1 MLLLFWV
8 CKMPKTVKDEK
19 VEQQSDSSST
29 GFWKEL
35 YNEVVE
41 QAKEQ
46 IRERGG
52 VPYFRPREG
61 ENVLTLN
68 TEKRP
73 EKDKNSKT
81 LKYQIYIISETDNQE
96 YMLSVT
102 PTLLQKI
109 LKNYLDTKNP
119 KFVLIRV
126 GQGQQTRYSVKPYVH
141 T

>member
-1 MLLLFWV
+1 MVLVVW
-8 CKMPKTVKDEK
+8 MPKPQKEEEK
-19 VEQQSDSSST
+19 SQSDSSVI
-29 GFWKEL
+29 GFWTEL

-52 VPYFRPREG
+52 VPYFRPKEG
-61 ENVLTLN
+61 ENVLVLQ

-73 EKDKNSKT
+73 EKDKNSRT
-81 LKYQIYIISETDNQE
+81 LKYNIFVTSETDNQE

-109 LKNYLDTKNP
+109 LKTYLDTKNP

-126 GQGQQTRYSVKPYVH
+126 GQGQQTRYSVKPYAH

>member
-8 CKMPKTVKDEK
+8 CKMPKTAKEEK
-19 VEQQSDSSST
+19 VEQQSDSSVV
-29 GFWKEL
+29 GFWTEL

-52 VPYFRPREG
+52 VPYYRPKEG
-61 ENVLTLN
+61 ENILTLN

-73 EKDKNSKT
+73 EKDKNART
-81 LKYQIYIISETDNQE
+81 LKYNIIVISETDNQE

-126 GQGQQTRYSVKPYVH
+126 GQGQQTRYSVKPYVR

>member
-1 MLLLFWV
+1 MVKPQKEEGDKQSVSSDNSFW
-8 CKMPKTVKDEK
+8 
-19 VEQQSDSSST
+19 S
-29 GFWKEL
+29 EL
-35 YNEVVE
+35 YKEVVE

-52 VPYFRPREG
+52 VPYFRPKEG
-61 ENVLTLN
+61 ENVLTLD
-68 TEKRP
+68 TERKP

-81 LKYQIYIISETDNQE
+81 LKYQVFVISEADNQE

-109 LKNYLDTKNP
+109 LKTYLDTKNP

-126 GQGQQTRYSVKPYVH
+126 GQGQQTRYSVKPYAN
-141 T
+141 

>member
-1 MLLLFWV
+1 
-8 CKMPKTVKDEK
+8 MPKPSKEEEK
-19 VEQQSDSSST
+19 SQSDSSVI
-29 GFWKEL
+29 GFWTEL

-52 VPYFRPREG
+52 VPYYRPKEG

-68 TEKRP
+68 TDRRP
-73 EKDKNSKT
+73 EKDKNSRT
-81 LKYQIYIISETDNQE
+81 LKYNIFVTSEADNQE

-126 GQGQQTRYSVKPYVH
+126 GQGQQTRYSVKPIA
-141 T
+141 

>member
-1 MLLLFWV
+1 
-8 CKMPKTVKDEK
+8 MPKPQKEAEK
-19 VEQQSDSSST
+19 SQSDSSVI
-29 GFWKEL
+29 GFWTEL
-35 YNEVVE
+35 YQEVVE

-61 ENVLTLN
+61 ENILTLD

-81 LKYQIYIISETDNQE
+81 LKYQVFVINEADNQE

-102 PTLLQKI
+102 PTLLGKI

-126 GQGQQTRYSVKPYVH
+126 GQGQQTRYSVKPYVR

>member
-1 MLLLFWV
+1 
-8 CKMPKTVKDEK
+8 MPKPQKDEEK
-19 VEQQSDSSST
+19 SQSDSSVI
-29 GFWKEL
+29 GFWTEL

-52 VPYFRPREG
+52 VPYYRPKEG

-68 TEKRP
+68 TERKP
-73 EKDKNSKT
+73 EKDKNSRT
-81 LKYQIYIISETDNQE
+81 LKYNIFVTSETDNQE

-109 LKNYLDTKNP
+109 LKTYLDTKNP

-126 GQGQQTRYSVKPYVH
+126 GQGQQTRYSVKPYAN

>member
-1 MLLLFWV
+1 
-8 CKMPKTVKDEK
+8 MPKPQKEEVKET
-19 VEQQSDSSST
+19 SDSSVI
-29 GFWKEL
+29 GFWTEL

-52 VPYFRPREG
+52 VPYYRPKEG

-73 EKDKNSKT
+73 EKDKNSRT
-81 LKYQIYIISETDNQE
+81 LKYNIFITSEADNQE

-126 GQGQQTRYSVKPYVH
+126 GQGQQTRYSVKPYA
-141 T
+141 

>member
-1 MLLLFWV
+1 MVLVVW
-8 CKMPKTVKDEK
+8 MPKPQKEEK
-19 VEQQSDSSST
+19 VEQSVGSDT
-29 GFWKEL
+29 GFWSEL

-52 VPYFRPREG
+52 VPYFKPKEG

-68 TEKRP
+68 TDRRP

-81 LKYQIYIISETDNQE
+81 LKYQVYVISEADNQE

-109 LKNYLDTKNP
+109 LKTYLDTKNP

-126 GQGQQTRYSVKPYVH
+126 GQGQQTRYSVKPYA
-141 T
+141 

>member
-1 MLLLFWV
+1 MVLVVNLV
-8 CKMPKTVKDEK
+8 KPQKDEEK
-19 VEQQSDSSST
+19 SQSVGSDIGYWS
-29 GFWKEL
+29 EL
-35 YNEVVE
+35 YKEVVE

-52 VPYFRPREG
+52 VPYYRPKEC
-61 ENVLTLN
+61 ENVLTLD

-73 EKDKNSKT
+73 EKDKNSRT
-81 LKYQIYIISETDNQE
+81 LKYNIFVVSETDNQE

-126 GQGQQTRYSVKPYVH
+126 GQGQQTRYSVKPYA
-141 T
+141 

>member
-1 MLLLFWV
+1 MLLLLLVVW
-8 CKMPKTVKDEK
+8 MPKPQKEEGDK
-19 VEQQSDSSST
+19 QSVSSDNSY
-29 GFWKEL
+29 WSEL
-35 YNEVVE
+35 YREVVE

-52 VPYFRPREG
+52 TPYYRPREG

-68 TEKRP
+68 VEKRP
-73 EKDKNSKT
+73 EKDKNSRT
-81 LKYQIYIISETDNQE
+81 LKYNIFVTSEADNQE

-109 LKNYLDTKNP
+109 LKTYLDTKNP

-126 GQGQQTRYSVKPYVH
+126 GQGQQTRYSVKPYA
-141 T
+141 

>member
-1 MLLLFWV
+1 
-8 CKMPKTVKDEK
+8 MPKPQKDEEK
-19 VEQQSDSSST
+19 SQSDSSVI
-29 GFWKEL
+29 GFWTEL

-46 IRERGG
+46 IRDRGG
-52 VPYFRPREG
+52 VPYYRPKEG

-68 TEKRP
+68 TERKP
-73 EKDKNSKT
+73 EKDKNSRT
-81 LKYQIYIISETDNQE
+81 LKYNIFVTSETDNQE

-109 LKNYLDTKNP
+109 LKTYLDTKNP

-126 GQGQQTRYSVKPYVH
+126 GQGQQTRYSVKSYA
-141 T
+141 

>member
-1 MLLLFWV
+1 MLLLVLVVW
-8 CKMPKTVKDEK
+8 MPKPQKEEEK
-19 VEQQSDSSST
+19 SQSDSSVI
-29 GFWKEL
+29 GFWTEL

-52 VPYFRPREG
+52 VPYYRPKEG
-61 ENVLTLN
+61 ENVLVLQ

-73 EKDKNSKT
+73 EKDKNSRT
-81 LKYQIYIISETDNQE
+81 LKYNIFVVSETDNQE

-109 LKNYLDTKNP
+109 LKTYLDTKNP

-126 GQGQQTRYSVKPYVH
+126 GQGQQTRYSVKPYAH

>member
-1 MLLLFWV
+1 
-8 CKMPKTVKDEK
+8 MPKPQKEEEK
-19 VEQQSDSSST
+19 SQSDSSVI
-29 GFWKEL
+29 GFWTEL

-52 VPYFRPREG
+52 VPYYRPKEG
-61 ENVLTLN
+61 ENVLVLQ

-73 EKDKNSKT
+73 EKDKNSRT
-81 LKYQIYIISETDNQE
+81 LKYNIFVTSEADNQE

-109 LKNYLDTKNP
+109 LKTYLDTKNP

-126 GQGQQTRYSVKPYVH
+126 GQGQQTRYSVKPYAH

>member
-8 CKMPKTVKDEK
+8 CKMPKTGKEEK
-19 VEQQSDSSST
+19 VEQQSDSSDT
-29 GFWKEL
+29 GFWSEL
-35 YNEVVE
+35 YQEVVE

-52 VPYFRPREG
+52 VPYYRPKEG
-61 ENVLTLN
+61 ENVLVLN
-68 TEKRP
+68 TSKKP

-81 LKYQIYIISETDNQE
+81 LKYQIYVISETDNQE

-109 LKNYLDTKNP
+109 LKTYLDAKNP
-119 KFVLIRV
+119 KFILIRV
-126 GQGQQTRYSVKPYVH
+126 GQGQQTRYSVKPYVR

>member
-1 MLLLFWV
+1 MVLVVW
-8 CKMPKTVKDEK
+8 MPKPQKDEMK
-19 VEQQSDSSST
+19 EQSDSSVI
-29 GFWKEL
+29 GFWTEL

-52 VPYFRPREG
+52 VPYYRPKEG
-61 ENVLTLN
+61 ENVLVLQ

-73 EKDKNSKT
+73 EKDKNSRT
-81 LKYQIYIISETDNQE
+81 LKYNIFVTSETDNQE

-109 LKNYLDTKNP
+109 LKTYLDTKNP

-126 GQGQQTRYSVKPYVH
+126 GQGQQTRYSVKPYAH

>member
-1 MLLLFWV
+1 
-8 CKMPKTVKDEK
+8 MPKPSKEEMKENSVS
-19 VEQQSDSSST
+19 SDNSYWS
-29 GFWKEL
+29 EL
-35 YNEVVE
+35 YKEVVE

-52 VPYFRPREG
+52 IPYFRPKEG
-61 ENVLTLN
+61 ENVLTLD

-81 LKYQIYIISETDNQE
+81 LKYQIYVISEADNQE

-109 LKNYLDTKNP
+109 LKTYLDTKNP
-119 KFVLIRV
+119 KFILIRV

-141 T
+141 V

>member
-1 MLLLFWV
+1 MLLLVLVVW
-8 CKMPKTVKDEK
+8 MPKPQKDEVK
-19 VEQQSDSSST
+19 EQSDSSVI
-29 GFWKEL
+29 GFWTEL

-52 VPYFRPREG
+52 VPYYRPKEG
-61 ENVLTLN
+61 ENVLTLD

-73 EKDKNSKT
+73 EKDKNSRT
-81 LKYQIYIISETDNQE
+81 LKYNIFVVNETDNQE

-126 GQGQQTRYSVKPYVH
+126 GQGQQTRYSVKPYAH

>member
-1 MLLLFWV
+1 
-8 CKMPKTVKDEK
+8 MPKTSKEEK
-19 VEQQSDSSST
+19 TEQQSDSSVV
-29 GFWKEL
+29 GFWTEL

-81 LKYQIYIISETDNQE
+81 LKYQVFVISEADNQE

-141 T
+141 A

>member
-1 MLLLFWV
+1 
-8 CKMPKTVKDEK
+8 MPKAGKEEK
-19 VEQQSDSSST
+19 AEQQSDSSVV
-29 GFWKEL
+29 GFWTEL

-61 ENVLTLN
+61 ENVLVLN

-73 EKDKNSKT
+73 EKDKNSRT
-81 LKYQIYIISETDNQE
+81 LKYNIFVTNETDNQE

-109 LKNYLDTKNP
+109 LKTYLDTKNP

>member
-1 MLLLFWV
+1 MVKPQKEEGDKQSVSSDNSFW
-8 CKMPKTVKDEK
+8 
-19 VEQQSDSSST
+19 S
-29 GFWKEL
+29 EL
-35 YNEVVE
+35 YKEVVE

-52 VPYFRPREG
+52 IPYFRPKEG
-61 ENVLTLN
+61 ENVLVLN
-68 TEKRP
+68 TERRP

-81 LKYQIYIISETDNQE
+81 LKYNIFVMNEEDNQE

-109 LKNYLDTKNP
+109 LKTFIDTKNP

-126 GQGQQTRYSVKPYVH
+126 GQGQQTRYSVKPYA
-141 T
+141 

>member
-1 MLLLFWV
+1 
-8 CKMPKTVKDEK
+8 MPKPQKEEIK
-19 VEQQSDSSST
+19 EQSVSSDDS
-29 GFWKEL
+29 FWSEL
-35 YNEVVE
+35 YKEVVE

-52 VPYFRPREG
+52 VPYFRPKEG
-61 ENVLTLN
+61 ENVLTLD
-68 TEKRP
+68 TERKP

-81 LKYQIYIISETDNQE
+81 LKYQVFVISEADNQE

-109 LKNYLDTKNP
+109 LKTYLDTKNP

-126 GQGQQTRYSVKPYVH
+126 GQGQQTRYSVKPYA
-141 T
+141 

>member
-1 MLLLFWV
+1 MVLVVW
-8 CKMPKTVKDEK
+8 MPKPQKDEVK
-19 VEQQSDSSST
+19 EQSDSSVI
-29 GFWKEL
+29 GFWTEL

-52 VPYFRPREG
+52 VPYYRPKEG
-61 ENVLTLN
+61 ENVLILN
-68 TEKRP
+68 TDKKP
-73 EKDKNSKT
+73 EKDKNSRT
-81 LKYQIYIISETDNQE
+81 LKYNIFVVSEADNQE
-96 YMLSVT
+96 YMLSAT

-109 LKNYLDTKNP
+109 LKTYLDTKNP

>member
-1 MLLLFWV
+1 M
-8 CKMPKTVKDEK
+8 
-19 VEQQSDSSST
+19 
-29 GFWKEL
+29 
-35 YNEVVE
+35 VE

-52 VPYFRPREG
+52 VPYFRPKEG
-61 ENVLTLN
+61 ENILTLN
-68 TEKRP
+68 TERKP
-73 EKDKNSKT
+73 EKDKNSRT
-81 LKYQIYIISETDNQE
+81 LKYNIFVVSETDNQE

-102 PTLLQKI
+102 PTLLGKI

-126 GQGQQTRYSVKPYVH
+126 GQGQQTRYSVKPYAH

>member
-1 MLLLFWV
+1 MVKPQKEEIKEQSGSSDNSFW
-8 CKMPKTVKDEK
+8 
-19 VEQQSDSSST
+19 S
-29 GFWKEL
+29 EL
-35 YNEVVE
+35 YKEVVE

-52 VPYFRPREG
+52 VPYFRPKEG
-61 ENVLTLN
+61 ENVLTLD
-68 TEKRP
+68 TERKP

-81 LKYQIYIISETDNQE
+81 LKYQVFVISEADNQE

-109 LKNYLDTKNP
+109 LKTYLDTKNP

-126 GQGQQTRYSVKPYVH
+126 GQGQQTRYSVKPYA
-141 T
+141 

>member
-1 MLLLFWV
+1 
-8 CKMPKTVKDEK
+8 MPKPQKEEK
-19 VEQQSDSSST
+19 VEQSVGSDT
-29 GFWKEL
+29 GFWSEL

-52 VPYFRPREG
+52 VPYFKPKEG

-68 TEKRP
+68 TDRRP

-81 LKYQIYIISETDNQE
+81 LKYQVYVISEADNQE

-109 LKNYLDTKNP
+109 LKTYLDTKNP

-126 GQGQQTRYSVKPYVH
+126 GQGQQTRYSVKPYA
-141 T
+141 